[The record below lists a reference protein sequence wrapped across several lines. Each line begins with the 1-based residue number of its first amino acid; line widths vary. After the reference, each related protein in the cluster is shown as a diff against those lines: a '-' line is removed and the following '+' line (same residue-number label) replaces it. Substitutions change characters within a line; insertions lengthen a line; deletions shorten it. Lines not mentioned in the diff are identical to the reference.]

1 MYSKYRSG
9 IPGENLASKWRCA
22 VSVKYKSDFEELV
35 QKSLRDTV
43 ICILIT
49 CWNDKILCIQ
59 LNKILLKL
67 ISSVFFYFFNVAV
80 KKI

>member
-1 MYSKYRSG
+1 MFETTQKSKTTINFMYSKYRSG

-35 QKSLRDTV
+35 QKILRDTV

-49 CWNDKILCIQ
+49 C
-59 LNKILLKL
+59 
-67 ISSVFFYFFNVAV
+67 
-80 KKI
+80 